1 MGLLNKLFGRPRPGA
16 PPATEIPACPHTTL
30 VPKWDSIAAMGHAD
44 QVSGYTC
51 DSCHRAFTAAEG
63 RALRQTE
70 AERLKR
76 DLGV

>member
-1 MGLLNKLFGRPRPGA
+1 MGLLNKVFGRRKPAA
-16 PPATEIPACPHTTL
+16 PPVTEIPPCPHTTL
-30 VPKWDSIAAMGHAD
+30 VPKWDSTAAMGHAD